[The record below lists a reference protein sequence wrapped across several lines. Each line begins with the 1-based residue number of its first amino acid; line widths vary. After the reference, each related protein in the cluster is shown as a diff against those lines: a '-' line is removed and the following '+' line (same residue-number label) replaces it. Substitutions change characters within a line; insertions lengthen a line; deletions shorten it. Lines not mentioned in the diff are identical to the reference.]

1 MLASKDIAVKKNS
14 VKTYCI
20 ELKDEI
26 DTLKLGA
33 LIMRAIMSITSGLT
47 VVFLEGNLGMGKTTL
62 SRGVLQSLGYS
73 GKVKSPTYTLVEHYE
88 LDDIDVYHFDLYRLG
103 DPEELEF
110 MGIRDFFDSSSDGR
124 ASVCL
129 VEWPEQGAGCL
140 PKPDLVVSLDMS
152 TSGMATP
159 GRLATLKLSSP
170 SLANV
175 MGQHVDDMFGQK
187 NNVSG
192 GL

>member
-1 MLASKDIAVKKNS
+1 MFASEDSVKTIA
-14 VKTYCI
+14 KTYCI
-20 ELKDEI
+20 ELKDESA
-26 DTLKLGA
+26 TLKLGA
-33 LIMRAIMSITSGLT
+33 LIMRAIMSVASGLT

-62 SRGVLQSLGYS
+62 SRGVLQTLGYG

-88 LDDIDVYHFDLYRLG
+88 LDDIDIYHFDLYRLG

-110 MGIRDFFDSSSDGR
+110 MGIRDFFDSSNGGR

-140 PKPDLVVSLDMS
+140 PKPDLVVSLDMAAS
-152 TSGMATP
+152 DMATP

-170 SLANV
+170 ALENV
-175 MGQHVDDMFGQK
+175 MGQHVDDMFGQQ
-187 NNVSG
+187 NNVPD